1 MGRLWLLHSAKILC
15 VGADC
20 MMKLVFVPL
29 SGRRAMRCAVF
40 STLLA
45 MAATSAGVPAFAASG
60 VVVGKDGVLTVPE
73 QSPLR
78 QRLQVTA
85 AEWSAP
91 RDTLSVPG
99 SIMAEPS
106 RVVPVFA
113 PVTGRVAS
121 VAVTSGQH
129 VKRGQ
134 VLLTLLSGD
143 TAQATTDE
151 TKAKA
156 GLVQAR
162 SAMQRAQEV
171 KQAGGAAT
179 KDVEAARALLSQA
192 EAEERRAQARLAALT
207 DQSGGDGTLVLRA
220 PMDGV
225 VATLA
230 TAPGV
235 NITDQTVAL
244 LTVED
249 ISEVW
254 AVANV
259 AEADGDD
266 VHVGQPVAVTL
277 PARDGIFIPGQVSA
291 VEPDL
296 HADTRRMR
304 AIVPLANPDEDLKPN
319 MFATV
324 AIQLKQPPGLMVP
337 QSALLMNNDRV
348 TVFVEVAP
356 WAFKRRVVTISYD
369 EGEDTQVLSG
379 LKVGER
385 IVTRGGV
392 LLNDD

>member
-1 MGRLWLLHSAKILC
+1 
-15 VGADC
+15 
-20 MMKLVFVPL
+20 MMKLVLVSRSAF
-29 SGRRAMRCAVF
+29 RARLGFACLFCVA
-40 STLLA
+40 L
-45 MAATSAGVPAFAASG
+45 GAFHAASPAYATPDVILG
-60 VVVGKDGVLTVPE
+60 EQGTLTVPE
-73 QSPLR
+73 SSPLR
-78 QRLQVTA
+78 GRLKMSATK
-85 AEWSAP
+85 WSAP
-91 RDTLSVPG
+91 LDTLSVPG
-99 SIMAEPS
+99 SIVAEPS
-106 RVVPVFA
+106 RTVPVLA
-113 PVTGRVAS
+113 PVTGRVVS

-129 VKRGQ
+129 VRAGQ
-134 VLLTLLSGD
+134 ALVKLQSGD
-143 TAQATTDE
+143 MAQAITDE
-151 TKAKA
+151 SKAKA

-179 KDVEAARALLSQA
+179 KDVEAARALLQQA
-192 EAEERRAQARLAALT
+192 EAEEQRAQARLASLA
-207 DQSGGDGTLVLRA
+207 DQVQPDGLLVLRA

-225 VATLA
+225 VVSVSTARGVNVTDL
-230 TAPGV
+230 TAPLMV
-235 NITDQTVAL
+235 
-244 LTVED
+244 VED

-259 AEADGDD
+259 AETDGDD

-277 PARDGIFIPGQVSA
+277 PAREGIFIPGQVSA
-291 VEPDL
+291 IEPDL
-296 HADTRRMR
+296 HPDTRRMR

-324 AIQLKQPPGLMVP
+324 AIQLKQPAGLMVP

-356 WAFKRRVVTISYD
+356 WVFKRRVVTISYD

-385 IVTRGGV
+385 IVTRGAV